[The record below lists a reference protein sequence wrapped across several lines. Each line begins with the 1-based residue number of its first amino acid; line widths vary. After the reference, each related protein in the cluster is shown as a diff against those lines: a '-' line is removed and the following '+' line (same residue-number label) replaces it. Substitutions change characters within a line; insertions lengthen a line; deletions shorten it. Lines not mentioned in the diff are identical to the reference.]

1 MLWSLVQFL
10 LYFFFNLVLYS
21 YYSMNF
27 PLSYSLGQIPYTF
40 PWADFYMFYIVVMFL
55 LWTNKCKVK
64 YFKVS
69 KWSDFLMLIYCCK
82 ILVLI
87 KALCI
92 GGMAHKTSLFR
103 NLLACQ
109 LMGNGKEV
117 SFLFKAYILIYLNK
131 PYSLIQSTRHH
142 YFIILSNTTWYFG
155 IFFLSSLLIFKT
167 FYFIYFSKIV
177 FKRWFIWLNVSHK
190 LCSLKWKKTFVLFCA
205 FCF

>member
-10 LYFFFNLVLYS
+10 LYFFFNLVPYS

-92 GGMAHKTSLFR
+92 GSMAHKTSLFR

-109 LMGNGKEV
+109 LMGSGKEV
-117 SFLFKAYILIYLNK
+117 SFLFKAYILMYLNK
-131 PYSLIQSTRHH
+131 PLFFNSEHEAPLFY
-142 YFIILSNTTWYFG
+142 YFVKYYM
-155 IFFLSSLLIFKT
+155 IFWNLFS
-167 FYFIYFSKIV
+167 FIPPYI
-177 FKRWFIWLNVSHK
+177 
-190 LCSLKWKKTFVLFCA
+190 
-205 FCF
+205 